1 MSGIRN
7 SGLMAWLYMM
17 RTFNKIERRSGEQLG
32 QFDLTRAQFE
42 VLAHLSKH
50 AGISQQALSE
60 RLLVTKGNVCGLISR
75 MEGRGLVVRCAD
87 ADDRRLNLLHLTE
100 AGKSLAG
107 EVIPLHEEF
116 IQEQMA
122 GLSEAEQ
129 RSLHTLLR
137 RLDRSL
143 DA

>member
-7 SGLMAWLYMM
+7 WGLMAWLYLM
-17 RTFNKIERRSGEQLG
+17 RTFNKIERRSNEHLAQY
-32 QFDLTRAQFE
+32 DLTHAQFE
-42 VLAHLSKH
+42 VLAHLRKH

-60 RLLVTKGNVCGLISR
+60 RLLVTKGNVCGLIGR

-87 ADDRRLNLLHLTE
+87 PEDRRLNLLHLTE
-100 AGKSLAG
+100 AGKALAD
-107 EVIPLHEEF
+107 EVVPVQEEF
-116 IQEQMA
+116 IVEQLG

-129 RSLHTLLR
+129 RTLHTLLR
-137 RLDRSL
+137 RLDRTL